1 MIERNNIEWKW
12 RSVEKETQVVAEE
25 TQEIFEIVDE
35 MPEFSGGIGAM
46 TKYIDEHLNY
56 PTVAREKGIQGRVL
70 VTCVINEDGSVSDA
84 EVKQGLDCDLDKEAI
99 RIVQSMP
106 KWKPGRM
113 GGKNVRVRYVIPVVF
128 RL

>member
-1 MIERNNIEWKW
+1 MG
-12 RSVEKETQVVAEE
+12 SQDGEE
-25 TQEIFEIVDE
+25 
-35 MPEFSGGIGAM
+35 
-46 TKYIDEHLNY
+46 N
-56 PTVAREKGIQGRVL
+56 KGIQGRVL

-113 GGKNVRVRYVIPVVF
+113 GGKNVRVRYIIPVVF